1 MTSKQRAYLRK
12 LAQKLDPVVQIGKG
26 GVTPEVVASVN
37 EVLEA
42 RELIKAT
49 VLDNCFE
56 EVRDVAN
63 TVGERARAEVVQLIL
78 AISIFQNYSYISSWN
93 STITICVSISIAI
106 YAQIFK

>member
-56 EVRDVAN
+56 EVRDNIYGV
-63 TVGERARAEVVQLIL
+63 LISAPHFVFCTL
-78 AISIFQNYSYISSWN
+78 FQ
-93 STITICVSISIAI
+93 
-106 YAQIFK
+106 

>member
-63 TVGERARAEVVQLIL
+63 TVGERARAEVVQVIGRNQLRLGFHGNFWIL
-78 AISIFQNYSYISSWN
+78 LNGCAGFQ
-93 STITICVSISIAI
+93 CVFQKIAQQ
-106 YAQIFK
+106 YR

>member
-12 LAQKLDPVVQIGKG
+12 LAQKRDPVVQIGKG

-63 TVGERARAEVVQLIL
+63 TVGERARAEVVQVIGRKFVLYRPAKKPVIEL
-78 AISIFQNYSYISSWN
+78 PR
-93 STITICVSISIAI
+93 
-106 YAQIFK
+106 

>member
-26 GVTPEVVASVN
+26 GVTPEVVASVD

-49 VLDNCFE
+49 VLDE

-63 TVGERARAEVVQLIL
+63 TVGERARAEVVQVIGRKFVLYRPAKKPVIEL
-78 AISIFQNYSYISSWN
+78 PR
-93 STITICVSISIAI
+93 
-106 YAQIFK
+106 